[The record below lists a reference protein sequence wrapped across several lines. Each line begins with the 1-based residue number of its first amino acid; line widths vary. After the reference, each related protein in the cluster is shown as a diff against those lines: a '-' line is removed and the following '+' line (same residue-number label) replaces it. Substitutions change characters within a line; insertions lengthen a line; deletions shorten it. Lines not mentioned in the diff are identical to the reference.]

1 VPYQRRVLLTALT
14 GMFATTF
21 PVTILTVSLGEIA
34 DELGSSETTLAWVIS
49 APLLASALALPVL
62 GKMGD
67 LHGHRR
73 VFLIGFAAASVLA
86 GCTAL
91 AWSAAS
97 LITIRTLAQVTGA
110 ATQPTSMALIM
121 SVYGREE
128 RVKALGWWSLV
139 AAGSPALGLA
149 VGGPLVDAFGWQ
161 LLFVIQAALGA
172 VAVAVGALVL
182 RESTER
188 STDVRFD
195 VAGAATLA
203 LGAGAM
209 MFAFNQA
216 PVRGFSDPFV
226 IGAALLA
233 PLGITAFVHAE
244 RRADA
249 PLLPLEF
256 LERRNFRSPLIASV
270 FQGAAYMGGFVLAP
284 LLVDNV
290 FGYSV
295 SAISLLMLIR
305 PLVFSASSPIG
316 GSLATRIGERPVAV
330 FGAAAV
336 TGALLLFALGARTE
350 SIALI
355 VAGLALQ
362 GVGNGTAQPPLNATL
377 ANSVDEHNLGIA
389 SAAQR
394 MAFQI
399 GSSMGIT
406 VLTAVYGG
414 DGEASSFSRA
424 YVVGAL
430 LGGCAVLAASA
441 IRSTPRGRTDPASAV
456 ELSSTVVNPGQ

>member
-1 VPYQRRVLLTALT
+1 
-14 GMFATTF
+14 MFATTF

-34 DELGSSETTLAWVIS
+34 RDLGSSETTLAWVIS
-49 APLLASALALPVL
+49 APLLVSALALPVM

-91 AWSAAS
+91 AWSAGS
-97 LITIRTLAQVTGA
+97 LIAFRTLAQVTGA

-139 AAGSPALGLA
+139 AAGSPAIGLA
-149 VGGPLVDAFGWQ
+149 VGGPLVDAFGWPT
-161 LLFVIQAALGA
+161 LFLMQAMFGA

-182 RESTER
+182 RETTER
-188 STDVRFD
+188 KTDVRFD

-203 LGAGAM
+203 IGTGSL

-216 PVRGFSDPFV
+216 PIRGLADPW
-226 IGAALLA
+226 ILGAVVLA
-233 PLGITAFVHAE
+233 PAGIVAFVRAE

-256 LERRNFRSPLIASV
+256 LQRRNFRAPLVASV

-284 LLVDNV
+284 LLVDNL

-305 PLVFSASSPIG
+305 PAVFSASAPVG
-316 GSLATRIGERPVAV
+316 GNLASRIGERPVAI

-336 TGALLLFALGARTE
+336 TVALLLFAAGAQSE

-377 ANSVDEHNLGIA
+377 ANSVDEEDLGIA

-394 MAFQI
+394 MAFQV

-414 DGEASSFSRA
+414 DGTASSFTRA
-424 YVVGAL
+424 YIVGAM
-430 LGGCAVLAASA
+430 LGAAAIIAASA
-441 IRSTPRGRTDPASAV
+441 IRSTDRGSRTELLAAVTDPR
-456 ELSSTVVNPGQ
+456 Q

>member
-1 VPYQRRVLLTALT
+1 
-14 GMFATTF
+14 MFATTF

-34 DELGSSETTLAWVIS
+34 RDLGSSETTLAWVIS
-49 APLLASALALPVL
+49 APLLVSALALPVM

-91 AWSAAS
+91 AWSAGS
-97 LITIRTLAQVTGA
+97 LIAFRTLAQVTGA

-139 AAGSPALGLA
+139 AAGSPAIGLA
-149 VGGPLVDAFGWQ
+149 VGGPLVDAFGWPT
-161 LLFVIQAALGA
+161 LFLMQAMFGA

-182 RESTER
+182 RETTER
-188 STDVRFD
+188 KTDVRFD

-203 LGAGAM
+203 IGTGSL

-216 PVRGFSDPFV
+216 PIRGLADPW
-226 IGAALLA
+226 ILGAVVLA
-233 PLGITAFVHAE
+233 PAGIVAFVRAE

-256 LERRNFRSPLIASV
+256 LQRRNFRAPLVASV

-284 LLVDNV
+284 LLVDNL

-305 PLVFSASSPIG
+305 PAVFSASAPVG
-316 GSLATRIGERPVAV
+316 GQPRLADR
-330 FGAAAV
+330 
-336 TGALLLFALGARTE
+336 
-350 SIALI
+350 
-355 VAGLALQ
+355 
-362 GVGNGTAQPPLNATL
+362 
-377 ANSVDEHNLGIA
+377 
-389 SAAQR
+389 
-394 MAFQI
+394 
-399 GSSMGIT
+399 
-406 VLTAVYGG
+406 
-414 DGEASSFSRA
+414 
-424 YVVGAL
+424 
-430 LGGCAVLAASA
+430 
-441 IRSTPRGRTDPASAV
+441 
-456 ELSSTVVNPGQ
+456 